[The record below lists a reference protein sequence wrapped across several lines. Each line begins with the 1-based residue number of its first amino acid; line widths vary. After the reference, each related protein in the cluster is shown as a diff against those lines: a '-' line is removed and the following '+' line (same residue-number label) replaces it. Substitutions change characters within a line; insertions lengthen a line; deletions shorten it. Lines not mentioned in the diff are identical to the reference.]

1 MKIALGAL
9 AACLAV
15 MGTTPAVAA
24 EDGHDLQRDR
34 LLGDLGVSFTAG
46 ADYSVGDYGGPANTK
61 ILVVPFSL
69 RAKTGPLRISATLPY
84 LRIDGPGN
92 IVGGGDGGPIV
103 IDPNDPTPREVREGL
118 GDLSL
123 AATYSLPSEA
133 LGGFEV
139 DLGARVKL
147 PTSSERKRLGTGKTD
162 FAVSV
167 DVARPVG
174 AITPFVN
181 VGYRMP
187 GDPDGVELK
196 NTFTT
201 SVGATVS
208 AGSTTLIASYDYSE
222 ASSALAKDSHSL
234 FGGLSVPVSE
244 RFSLIGYGTGGLSEG
259 AADYGVGLLLSAKL
273 F

>member
-9 AACLAV
+9 AACIAAT
-15 MGTTPAVAA
+15 GATQAAA
-24 EDGHDLQRDR
+24 EDGYDLQRGRDI
-34 LLGDLGVSFTAG
+34 GVTFTTG
-46 ADYSVGDYGGPANTK
+46 ADYSVGDYGGPSNTK

-69 RAKTGPLRISATLPY
+69 RAKTGPFRISATVPY

-92 IVGGGDGGPIV
+92 IVGGGEGGPII

-118 GDLSL
+118 GDLSVS
-123 AATYSLPSEA
+123 AAYSLPEDA

-167 DVARPVG
+167 DVARPIG
-174 AITPFVN
+174 NIAPFAT
-181 VGYRMP
+181 VGYRML
-187 GDPDGVELK
+187 GDPEGTNLR

-201 SVGATVS
+201 SVGTTIS
-208 AGSTTLIASYDYSE
+208 AGTTTFIASYDYSGATTGSVE
-222 ASSALAKDSHSL
+222 DSHSL
-234 FGGLSVPVSE
+234 FGGVSVPVSK
-244 RFSLIGYGTGGLSEG
+244 RFSFTGYGTAGLSEG

>member
-9 AACLAV
+9 AACVAA
-15 MGTTPAVAA
+15 MGAMPAAA
-24 EDGHDLQRDR
+24 EDGNDLQRDR
-34 LLGDLGVSFTAG
+34 LLGDLGVTFTTG
-46 ADYSVGDYGGPANTK
+46 ADYSVGDYGGRSNTR

-69 RAKTGPLRISATLPY
+69 RAKAGPFKLSATLPY

-92 IVGGGDGGPIV
+92 IVGGGEGGPII

-118 GDLSL
+118 GDVSLS
-123 AATYSLPSEA
+123 AIYSLPGEA

-147 PTSSERKRLGTGKTD
+147 PTSSESKRLGTGKTD
-162 FAVSV
+162 VAVSV
-167 DVARPVG
+167 DVARPIG
-174 AITPFVN
+174 NIAPFAT

-187 GDPDGVELK
+187 GDPDGISLR

-201 SVGATVS
+201 SVGTTVS
-208 AGSTTLIASYDYSE
+208 LGSTTLIASYDY
-222 ASSALAKDSHSL
+222 AGATTRQVADSHSL
-234 FGGLSVPVSE
+234 FGGVSVPVSD
-244 RFSLIGYGTGGLSEG
+244 RFSLVGYGTGGLSEG
-259 AADYGVGLLLSAKL
+259 AADFGVGLLLSARL